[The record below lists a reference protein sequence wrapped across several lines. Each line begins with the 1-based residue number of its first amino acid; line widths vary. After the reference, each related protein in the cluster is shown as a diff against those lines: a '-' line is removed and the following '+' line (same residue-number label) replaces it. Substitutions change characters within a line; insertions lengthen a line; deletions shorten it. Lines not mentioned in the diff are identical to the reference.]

1 MNALAATAN
10 EPRSVEH
17 VPLYVDLDGTLI
29 RSDLLHENLLA
40 LVRKRITL
48 LWRLPFW
55 LAKGRAFLKA
65 RLAETCELDAQMLPY
80 RDSLLEYL
88 RSERIRGRELVLA
101 TAANERQAQRIA
113 AHLGMFS
120 AVLASTDCRNLK
132 GHEKCLAILEHCAG
146 GPFAYAGN
154 GRVDLPIWARA
165 REGIVVGANRR
176 VAAAAHRATEIVRE
190 FDCPESRWL
199 PLVRAMRPHQWLK
212 NVLVFVPL
220 LTAHL
225 WASAPAR
232 WSALVAFLAFSLVA
246 SGGYIV
252 NDLIDVPS
260 DRKHPR
266 KRRRPIASGAVSA
279 PAAVLLACALFIAGL
294 TLAARTS
301 STFLAVIETYVV
313 ITFGYT
319 ALLKKRIVFD
329 AITLAGL
336 YTIRVIGGAIAIE
349 VTLSFW
355 LLAFTMFFFFSLALT
370 KRYSELVMLAAAGR
384 KAASGR
390 DYMVSDA
397 GILASLGT
405 GSGLVAVLVFALFIN
420 SQSTLAHYEHPELL
434 WLLCVI
440 ILYWVARMWIKAGRG
455 EMHDDPLVFAA
466 RDPNSLFFAVMAVA
480 IVIAA
485 A

>member
-1 MNALAATAN
+1 MNALVATIN
-10 EPRSVEH
+10 EPSSAER

-29 RSDLLHENLLA
+29 RSDLLHENLVA
-40 LVRKRITL
+40 VVRKRITL
-48 LWRLPFW
+48 LWRLPLW

-65 RLAETCELDAQMLPY
+65 RLAESCELDAESLPY
-80 RDSLLEYL
+80 RDSLLDYL
-88 RSERIRGRELVLA
+88 RSERLRGRELVLA

-113 AHLGMFS
+113 EYLGMFS
-120 AVLASTDCRNLK
+120 AVLASTEDHNLK
-132 GHEKCLAILEHCAG
+132 GHKKCLAILEHCGDA
-146 GPFAYAGN
+146 PFAYAGN

-176 VAAAAHRATEIVRE
+176 VAAAAHRATDIVRE
-190 FDCPESRWL
+190 FDCPESLWW
-199 PLVRAMRPHQWLK
+199 PLLRAMRPHQWLK
-212 NVLVFVPL
+212 NLLVFVPL

-225 WASAPAR
+225 WASAPAC
-232 WSALVAFLAFSLVA
+232 WYALAAFLAFSFSA
-246 SGGYIV
+246 SGAYIV
-252 NDLIDVPS
+252 NDLLDVPA

-266 KRRRPIASGAVSA
+266 KRRRPIASGAVSV
-279 PAAVLLACALFIAGL
+279 PAAVLLACVLFIAGL
-294 TLAARTS
+294 TIAGRMS

-319 ALLKKRIVFD
+319 VLLKKRIVFD

-336 YTIRVIGGAIAIE
+336 YTIRVIGGAIAID

-370 KRYSELVMLAAAGR
+370 KRCSELVTLAAAGR

-397 GILASLGT
+397 GILASLGA

-420 SQSTLAHYEHPELL
+420 SQSALAHYAHPELL

-440 ILYWVARMWIKAGRG
+440 ILYWVARMWIKTGRG
-455 EMHDDPLVFAA
+455 EMHDDPLVYAA